1 MLMLAYV
8 GGYTTPDRNGRGD
21 GIHVYRIGA
30 DGVWSHAQHVPG
42 ERNPSLFTLRR
53 DNRVLFSVHGALDYV
68 SAFAIDAET
77 GHLSLINRQ
86 PCQGENAVDSAL
98 DPSERFL
105 VVANYTS
112 GGVAVLPVAAD
123 GALGPVAQLV
133 ALSGT
138 HGPDPVHQT
147 GPHPHGVI
155 FDPSGRF
162 VIVPDKGLD
171 CVFAFRFDA
180 GRLVPTAQERIGSR
194 AGAAPRHCV
203 FHPRLPVLYVNNELD
218 STITAYRFD
227 AADGRLEALQTE
239 TTIPGGFDGRN
250 STAEIAAAPDGRHLY
265 VSNRGQDSIAVFAID
280 ARSGA
285 LRYLASEPTQGGT
298 PRFFTLDSAG
308 EQLFAANQEGD
319 NIVCFR
325 VDQAGGLLTPTG
337 KTVHVGSPS
346 AISLVTASR

>member
-1 MLMLAYV
+1 MFAYV
-8 GGYTTPDRNGRGD
+8 GGYTTPDRKGRGD
-21 GIHVYRIGA
+21 GIHVYRIGD
-30 DGVWSHAQHVPG
+30 DGGWNHVQHVAG

-68 SAFAIDAET
+68 SAFAIDAQT

-86 PCQGENAVDSAL
+86 HCQGENPVDSTL

-105 VVANYTS
+105 VVANYSS
-112 GGVAVLPVAAD
+112 GGVAVLPVATD

-171 CVFAFRFDA
+171 CVFVFRFEA
-180 GRLVPTAQERIGSR
+180 GRLVPAAQERIAAR

-203 FHPRLPVLYVNNELD
+203 FHPRLPLLYVNNELD
-218 STITAYRFD
+218 STVTAYRFD
-227 AADGRLEALQTE
+227 DSDGWLEALQTE
-239 TTIPGGFDGRN
+239 TTIPGGFGGRN
-250 STAEIAAAPDGRHLY
+250 STAEIAVTPDGRHLY
-265 VSNRGQDSIAVFAID
+265 VSNRGQDSVAVFSIAPD
-280 ARSGA
+280 SGA
-285 LRYLASEPTQGGT
+285 LRYIASEPTQGST
-298 PRFFTLDSAG
+298 PRFFTLDHAG

-325 VDQAGGLLTPTG
+325 VDCESGRLSPTG
-337 KTVHVGSPS
+337 KVVRVGSPS
-346 AISLVTASR
+346 AISLVSGRREA

>member
-1 MLMLAYV
+1 MFAYV

-21 GIHVYRIGA
+21 GIHVYRIGT
-30 DGVWSHAQHVPG
+30 DGSWEHVQHVAG

-68 SAFAIDAET
+68 SAFAINSAT
-77 GHLSLINRQ
+77 GHLALINRQ
-86 PCQGENAVDSAL
+86 PCQGENPVDSAL
-98 DPSERFL
+98 DASERFL

-112 GGVAVLPVAAD
+112 GGVAVLPVGAD

-133 ALSGT
+133 TLSGT

-171 CVFAFRFDA
+171 CVFVFRFEA
-180 GRLVPTAQERIGSR
+180 GRLIPTMQERIAAR
-194 AGAAPRHCV
+194 VGAAPRHCV
-203 FHPRLPVLYVNNELD
+203 FHPGLPVLYVNNELD
-218 STITAYRFD
+218 STVTAYWFD
-227 AADGRLEALQTE
+227 AVDGRLEALQAE
-239 TTIPGGFDGRN
+239 TTIPGGFEGRN
-250 STAEIAAAPDGRHLY
+250 STAEIAVTPDGRHLY
-265 VSNRGQDSIAVFAID
+265 VSNRGQDSIAVFAI
-280 ARSGA
+280 APESGA
-285 LRYLASEPTQGGT
+285 LRYIASEPTRGST
-298 PRFFTLDSAG
+298 PRFFTLDPAG

-325 VDQAGGLLTPTG
+325 LDRSSGLLGATG
-337 KTVHVGSPS
+337 RIVRVGSPS
-346 AISLVTASR
+346 AVSLVG